1 MAANKIID
9 LGPVALTSVTTTNIW
24 NFNVTSLAGPVGFTL
39 TQPVVIIRFI
49 RIVNRS
55 GTAAWFSF
63 WLGAT
68 GANLAG
74 TEVIGNG
81 FSIPGNFSFQT
92 SDALRMDATQ
102 FLVGGASVNNA
113 LTLMA
118 SAEIGFS

>member
-1 MAANKIID
+1 MASNKIIN
-9 LGPVALTSVTTTNIW
+9 LGPVALTSTLTTNVW

-39 TQPVVIIRFI
+39 TQPMVIIRFI

>member
-1 MAANKIID
+1 MASNKIID

-24 NFNVTSLAGPVGFTL
+24 NFNVTSLVGPVGFTL
-39 TQPVVIIRFI
+39 TQPMVIIRFI

-118 SAEIGFS
+118 SAEIGWS